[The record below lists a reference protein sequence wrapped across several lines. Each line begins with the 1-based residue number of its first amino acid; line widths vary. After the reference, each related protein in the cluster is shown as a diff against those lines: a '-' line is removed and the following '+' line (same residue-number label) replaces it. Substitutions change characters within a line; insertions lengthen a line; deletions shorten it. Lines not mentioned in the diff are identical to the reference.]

1 MINLRKTS
9 LLLLTISFSMTAQ
22 DLDQNFLDSLPPE
35 LSMELLMQSQNQGT
49 ETKIFNPPSTDVK
62 LISENLEKIKSDLI
76 LIESTI
82 NQNSN
87 DKSDLTGNGL
97 EVIGEN
103 FFDSFQ
109 STFMPINEPHL
120 SSSYVIDA
128 GDTINLQLIGQKRRN
143 QYYCC

>member
-1 MINLRKTS
+1 
-9 LLLLTISFSMTAQ
+9 MT
-22 DLDQNFLDSLPPE
+22 
-35 LSMELLMQSQNQGT
+35 
-49 ETKIFNPPSTDVK
+49 
-62 LISENLEKIKSDLI
+62 
-76 LIESTI
+76 TI
-82 NQNSN
+82 NKNSN

-128 GDTINLQLIGQKRRN
+128 GDTINLQLIGQKNEETSIIVARDGSISAP
-143 QYYCC
+143 YIGSSSCLGSHLIKFMK